1 MSQPFH
7 IPLSWSSLED
17 FAAWYIEAGLPMLPP
32 AGFQTFRTD
41 DAVAVCTFRA
51 APYQVELYI
60 IDDPMSV
67 PQHEH
72 PYVEVIQYGYDR
84 EDKRTLIASP
94 YQLGPK
100 LTLGQAHGAD
110 DPTKRTNE
118 GNSVLYAFERWPD
131 GVTPSTVSAVWKG
144 KVVGPLHEALI
155 RKHFPDAYIRDGY
168 ADITRTAESN

>member
-1 MSQPFH
+1 M
-7 IPLSWSSLED
+7 ED
-17 FAAWYIEAGLPMLPP
+17 FAAWYIAAGFPMLPP
-32 AGFQTFRTD
+32 TGFQSFRTD

-60 IDDPMSV
+60 IDDPMAV

-72 PYVEVIQYGYDR
+72 PYVEVIQYGFDR
-84 EDKRTLIASP
+84 TDFRTPIANP
-94 YQLGPK
+94 YQMGPK

-110 DPTKRTNE
+110 DPSKRTNE

-144 KVVGPLHEALI
+144 KVVGPRHEALI
-155 RKHFPDAYIRDGY
+155 RKYFPDAYLRDGY
-168 ADITRTAESN
+168 ADITRTMESK